1 MNRIARKIDPEE
13 DLKRRKYWNDG
24 YAAYWRNRVNEAN
37 DSDSDKSALVQGD
50 GKTSADSIYLEAIG
64 LLNISKD
71 DHVLELGCGFGRSVP
86 ALCQA
91 AAQVT
96 AVDISD
102 EMIAIARAECSEAN
116 VTFVVSPSEDLPFP
130 DDSFDVIL
138 CFAAFDAMYQTEALL
153 EISRVTKPNGRVL
166 ITGKS
171 DDYFDDDLPAYQA
184 ELGARAKGHPNYFTD
199 VPALIANLA
208 KFGLSLIVER
218 YYCRR
223 GDFLKGV
230 HTGIASR
237 PDRFYEYLYVIRK
250 SGGADLPDNVEIS
263 TKVSKT
269 AKRISPV

>member
-64 LLNISKD
+64 LLNLSKD

-91 AAQVT
+91 AARVT
-96 AVDISD
+96 AADISD
-102 EMIAIARAECSEAN
+102 EMIAIARAECSEPN
-116 VTFVVSPSEDLPFP
+116 VTFVVSPSEDLPFQ

-138 CFAAFDAMYQTEALL
+138 CFAAFDAMYQAEALL
-153 EISRVTKPNGRVL
+153 EISRVTKSNGRVL

-171 DDYFDDDLPAYQA
+171 DNYFDDDLPAYQA
-184 ELGARAKGHPNYFTD
+184 EIGARAKGHPNYFTD
-199 VPALIANLA
+199 VPVLIANMA

-230 HTGIASR
+230 HTGITNR
-237 PDRFYEYLYVIRK
+237 PDRFYEYLFVIRK
-250 SGGADLPDNVEIS
+250 SGGADLPGNVEIS

-269 AKRISPV
+269 AKRISAA